1 MSSSRLSTKAG
12 PGLNSDSGSESDA
25 KESRDGHRSASAG
38 DSDEKGETVMSF
50 VGERTDAVDANEP
63 LV

>member
-1 MSSSRLSTKAG
+1 MSSSKLSTKAG

-25 KESRDGHRSASAG
+25 KESRDGHRSVSAG

-50 VGERTDAVDANEP
+50 VGERTDADDANEP